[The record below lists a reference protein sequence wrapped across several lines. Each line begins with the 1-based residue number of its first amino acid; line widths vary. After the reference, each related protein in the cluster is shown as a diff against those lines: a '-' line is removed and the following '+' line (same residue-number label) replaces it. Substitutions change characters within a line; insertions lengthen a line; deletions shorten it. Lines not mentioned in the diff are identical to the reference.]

1 MLQRVPDLHDDECL
15 QPRSVGWRRGG
26 RTVHPDASP
35 CPRPRGLGSGRDPDG
50 TTYSGECLVSRAGA
64 PWRSSRRLVAGTLSA
79 DMPGRRAWRAAGA
92 ALACIA
98 ALVSVEVG
106 GAARQSLP
114 SFPAISPLCHRA
126 DFSSEGR
133 SVRAALCR
141 RPGSARLPAVVVLH
155 GCGGFGGIDEVL
167 ARDLP
172 SHGVATYYIDYF
184 GLTPAPSKRGFC
196 GSPQTE
202 RSFATWQR
210 IVVDATAT
218 LKRMPGIDA
227 GRVGAVGWSLGG
239 GLALLTGEY
248 GAGTTPLRHSPFHAL
263 VVLSAFDHGGP
274 VGALPPTLVL
284 SGAAATPFQSPTRG
298 PSTVRFEAR
307 TCPRSFTSTRTGPTA
322 GRGGSGSW
330 ASAGRSI
337 SCTAT
342 SSSIA
347 QFAPKRQGFCRE
359 TSPLRMRIR
368 HRR

>member
-1 MLQRVPDLHDDECL
+1 
-15 QPRSVGWRRGG
+15 
-26 RTVHPDASP
+26 
-35 CPRPRGLGSGRDPDG
+35 
-50 TTYSGECLVSRAGA
+50 
-64 PWRSSRRLVAGTLSA
+64 
-79 DMPGRRAWRAAGA
+79 MPGRRAWRAAGA

-114 SFPAISPLCHRA
+114 SFPPISPLCHRA

-284 SGAAATPFQSPTRG
+284 SG
-298 PSTVRFEAR
+298 
-307 TCPRSFTSTRTGPTA
+307 
-322 GRGGSGSW
+322 GSGDAVPVANARALYRSLRSAHVPTVLHVYPHGTHSW
-330 ASAGRSI
+330 
-337 SCTAT
+337 
-342 SSSIA
+342 
-347 QFAPKRQGFCRE
+347 KRRQ
-359 TSPLRMRIR
+359 RIVGER
-368 HRR
+368 WTFDFLHRYL